1 MTYQTVKLDRE
12 GPIAW
17 ITLNRPEKR
26 NAMSPQMH
34 EEMLD
39 VLNTLEHEDAIR
51 VLVLTGAGDAWCA
64 GQDLKLFFRD
74 LDDDPKGR
82 DRAHWASQ
90 QWRWDKL
97 YTYPKPTIAMVN
109 GYCFGGGFTQLI
121 ACDFAIAAEDATF
134 GLSEVNWGILPG
146 GFVSRALNEAL
157 SLRDSVWYAITGD
170 TFDGREAEKMRL
182 VSRAVPRSQLEAETR
197 KLAERLC
204 NLNPEAVRGT
214 KQAIKQVRGMTDRQA
229 VDYLACK
236 TAELRARDA
245 EGGRRKAMGQF
256 LDDKAF
262 RPGLEPYHRSR
273 G

>member
-74 LDDDPKGR
+74 LDDDPRAVTGR
-82 DRAHWASQ
+82 
-90 QWRWDKL
+90 L
-97 YTYPKPTIAMVN
+97 GKPAMALGQAVH
-109 GYCFGGGFTQLI
+109 
-121 ACDFAIAAEDATF
+121 
-134 GLSEVNWGILPG
+134 LSEADNCDGERLLLRRRIHSADRMRLRYCGGRRNLRPVRSELGILPG

-157 SLRDSVWYAITGD
+157 SLRDFVWYAITGD